1 MTLQNTALNVPPEG
15 GDDWALANEPPQGG
29 ALDTVQ
35 QNEGLD
41 PPNDDNQQ
49 APINQPPASLTLE
62 QLGEKMG
69 WTPLEKWRGDP
80 NKHVGVEEYLLNMPR
95 VLERTKHDLKTYR
108 STAQSLEQRLASLEQ
123 GYQTAQQREAQSL
136 NAQYEDAKFNAAKA
150 GNEEL
155 YAKLV
160 KEQAEVM
167 AQYKPSDRLQ
177 AQQQTQPQVDVYE
190 QAERI
195 MQDPVAARFF
205 EANPI
210 ALNDERAWELMDRE
224 MTIVAQRGGT
234 PAQQFQAAEAA
245 LRYAYAGAY
254 EAPAQ
259 AHHSQ
264 TQPREHGR
272 FASPNQQ
279 QQQPRRPA
287 PPMAPATRTVTQ
299 QPQTAVDRLPAEAKA
314 HLEKEAAA
322 GKVPD
327 KEQWA
332 KAFLGEKITVRGRAP
347 NEQRQG
353 S

>member
-29 ALDTVQ
+29 ALDQAQTQ
-35 QNEGLD
+35 DAGLD
-41 PPNDDNQQ
+41 QPNDDQQ
-49 APINQPPASLTLE
+49 APIDSAPASLTLE

-95 VLERTKHDLKTYR
+95 VLERTKHDLKHFR
-108 STAQSLEQRLASLEQ
+108 GTAQTLEQRLAALEQ
-123 GYQTAQQREAQSL
+123 GQQTQQQREAQSL

-167 AQYKPSDRLQ
+167 AQYKPSDRPQ
-177 AQQQTQPQVDVYE
+177 AQPQAQPQVDVYE

-245 LRYAYAGAY
+245 LRYAYADQYGSPS
-254 EAPAQ
+254 AP
-259 AHHSQ
+259 HHSQ
-264 TQPREHGR
+264 TQPREQGR
-272 FASPNQQ
+272 FASPNQPQ
-279 QQQPRRPA
+279 QPPRRPA
-287 PPMAPATRTVTQ
+287 PPMAPATRTMTQ

-322 GKVPD
+322 GKVVD

-347 NEQRQG
+347 NEPKQG
-353 S
+353 N

>member
-15 GDDWALANEPPQGG
+15 GDDWALANDAPQGG
-29 ALDTVQ
+29 ALDAAQ
-35 QNEGLD
+35 QNDPGVD
-41 PPNDDNQQ
+41 PPIDDNQ

-69 WTPLEKWRGDP
+69 WTPLEKSRGDP

-123 GYQTAQQREAQSL
+123 GYQTAQQREAQSI
-136 NAQYEDAKFNAAKA
+136 NAQYEDAKFNAAKE
-150 GNEEL
+150 GNHEL
-155 YAKLV
+155 YGKLV

-167 AQYKPSDRLQ
+167 AQYKPSDRPQ
-177 AQQQTQPQVDVYE
+177 AQPQNQPQVDVYE

-224 MTIVAQRGGT
+224 MTAVAQRGGS

-245 LRYAYAGAY
+245 LRYAYADAY
-254 EAPAQ
+254 TPP
-259 AHHSQ
+259 HHSQ
-264 TQPREHGR
+264 TQPRDQGR

-279 QQQPRRPA
+279 QQPPRRPA
-287 PPMAPATRTVTQ
+287 PPMAPATRTMTQ
-299 QPQTAVDRLPAEAKA
+299 QPATAVDRLPLKPRPISKRKPPPAK
-314 HLEKEAAA
+314 
-322 GKVPD
+322 
-327 KEQWA
+327 
-332 KAFLGEKITVRGRAP
+332 FLTRSNGPRR
-347 NEQRQG
+347 

>member
-15 GDDWALANEPPQGG
+15 GDDWALANDAPQGN
-29 ALDTVQ
+29 ALDQAQTQ
-35 QNEGLD
+35 DAGLD
-41 PPNDDNQQ
+41 QPNDDQQQ
-49 APINQPPASLTLE
+49 APIDSAPASLTLE

-123 GYQTAQQREAQSL
+123 GYQTAQQREAQSI
-136 NAQYEDAKFNAAKA
+136 NAQYEDAKFNAAKE
-150 GNEEL
+150 GNHEL
-155 YAKLV
+155 YGKLV

-167 AQYKPSDRLQ
+167 AQYKPSDRPQ
-177 AQQQTQPQVDVYE
+177 AQPQNQPQVDVYE

-224 MTIVAQRGGT
+224 MTAVAQRGGS

-245 LRYAYAGAY
+245 LRYAYADAY
-254 EAPAQ
+254 TPP
-259 AHHSQ
+259 HHSQ
-264 TQPREHGR
+264 TQPRDQGR

-279 QQQPRRPA
+279 QQPPRRPA
-287 PPMAPATRTVTQ
+287 PPMAPATRTMTQ
-299 QPQTAVDRLPAEAKA
+299 QPATAVDRLPAEAKA

>member
-15 GDDWALANEPPQGG
+15 GDDWALANDAPQGG
-29 ALDTVQ
+29 ALDTAQ
-35 QNEGLD
+35 QNDPGLD
-41 PPNDDNQQ
+41 QPNDDNQQ
-49 APINQPPASLTLE
+49 APIDQPPASLTLE

-123 GYQTAQQREAQSL
+123 GYQTAQQREAQSI
-136 NAQYEDAKFNAAKA
+136 NAQYEDAKFNAAKE
-150 GNEEL
+150 GNHEL
-155 YAKLV
+155 YGKLV

-167 AQYKPSDRLQ
+167 AQYKPSDRPQ
-177 AQQQTQPQVDVYE
+177 AQPQNQPQVDVYE

-224 MTIVAQRGGT
+224 MTAVAQRGGS

-245 LRYAYAGAY
+245 LRYAYADAY
-254 EAPAQ
+254 TPP
-259 AHHSQ
+259 HHSQ
-264 TQPREHGR
+264 TQPRDQGR

-279 QQQPRRPA
+279 QQPPRRPA
-287 PPMAPATRTVTQ
+287 PPMAPATRTMTQ
-299 QPQTAVDRLPAEAKA
+299 QPATAVDRLPAEAKA